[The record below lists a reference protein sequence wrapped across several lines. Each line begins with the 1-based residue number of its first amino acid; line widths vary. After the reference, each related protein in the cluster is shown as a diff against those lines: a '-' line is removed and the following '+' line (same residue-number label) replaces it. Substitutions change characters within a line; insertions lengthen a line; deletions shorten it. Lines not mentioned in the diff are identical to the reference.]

1 MKRLFILFFLPFL
14 PLLSLV
20 SDGSIINETTPTKET
35 VPVSAPPS
43 SDGFEWVDLGLSV
56 MWASCNLGSS
66 SPSDYGGFAAWG
78 EVESKDEYTWKNYRY
93 RLSGDSD
100 ETIKFSKYNT
110 KSQFGTIDRKTRL
123 DPSDDAA
130 NVIVGKRWRL
140 PTEAE
145 WEELLTQCDWQWGR
159 AFGKS
164 YIRVF
169 SYKTKQAIILPAQGY
184 CKDNLLHGQGEMG
197 LYWSSSTDAVNP
209 REAFAIAFNKER
221 KGRGTHARYYGAA
234 LRPVYDPVTTK
245 GSISFSSNPAGA
257 AIWLEDDTGKTT
269 PAVIDNLTPTTYNYR
284 LHYDGY
290 ETVEGKITVSPGQR
304 TTVSQNLTPSSPEQT
319 DPSKGSIKITSE
331 PSGAT
336 IKKGVYPLGTGK
348 YTPAVLH
355 NVEPGEITIRLVHKG
370 YAEKSFKVLV
380 EAGKTVDVSIKLE
393 PNSPAETGKPSPA
406 TVSPTSSDNSSKA
419 SAQMTPPSLGKISFT
434 SEPSGARIWING
446 KWTFKRTPAT
456 LEDIESGEYEYELE
470 LKDYEKARGRVTVT
484 PNQTTAISR
493 TLEIEKKK
501 PQKIQSGMPSADKEA
516 FQATKS
522 INGHPAVDM
531 GLSIMWATMNVGASS
546 PYDYGDYYAWG
557 EIAPK
562 EEYTETSYTYHDSP
576 GTLPASND
584 VVTAN
589 WGGKWRMPTDVEW
602 MELRTKCNWTR
613 IELDGIIGYKVT
625 SKVNGNSIF
634 LPAAG
639 YRRKAYYNGV
649 GSYGSYWSSS
659 LSTDNLLKA
668 WAWDFNSS
676 GVINRIDSYRYWGQS
691 VRPVS
696 N

>member
-20 SDGSIINETTPTKET
+20 SDGSIITKTTPTKET

-145 WEELLTQCDWQWGR
+145 WEELLTQCHWQWGR

-221 KGRGTHARYYGAA
+221 KGRGTQARYYGAA

-269 PAVIDNLTPTTYNYR
+269 PAVIDNLTPTTYKYR

-319 DPSKGSIKITSE
+319 DPSKGSIKITSK
-331 PSGAT
+331 PSGAR
-336 IKKGVYPLGTGK
+336 IMKGVYPLSK

-355 NVEPGEITIRLVHKG
+355 NVEPGKQRYRLVLKG
-370 YAEKSFKVLV
+370 YPDKSFEVLA
-380 EAGKTVDVSIKLE
+380 EAGKIVEISIELD
-393 PNSPAETGKPSPA
+393 PLAPPAETRKQ
-406 TVSPTSSDNSSKA
+406 SPTSVNSTSNVT
-419 SAQMTPPSLGKISFT
+419 SSQAQTPPETAK
-434 SEPSGARIWING
+434 
-446 KWTFKRTPAT
+446 KDAT
-456 LEDIESGEYEYELE
+456 
-470 LKDYEKARGRVTVT
+470 
-484 PNQTTAISR
+484 
-493 TLEIEKKK
+493 
-501 PQKIQSGMPSADKEA
+501 
-516 FQATKS
+516 QATMN
-522 INGHPAVDM
+522 IAGHPAVDM
-531 GLSIMWATMNVGASS
+531 GLSVKWATTNVGASK
-546 PYDYGDYYAWG
+546 PEEYGDYYAWG
-557 EIAPK
+557 ETRPK
-562 EEYTETSYTYHDSP
+562 RDYSWSTLKYCKFSADVRFSKYNTKSEYGSVDNKTRLDFSDD
-576 GTLPASND
+576 AAR
-584 VVTAN
+584 AN
-589 WGGKWRMPTDVEW
+589 WGGSWRMPTDAEW
-602 MELRTKCNWTR
+602 TELRTNCTWTWTT
-613 IELDGIIGYKVT
+613 EGGKNGYRVT
-625 SKVNGNSIF
+625 SKTNGNSIF

-639 YRRKAYYNGV
+639 GREGIDTIEM
-649 GSYGSYWSSS
+649 GDMGGYWSSS
-659 LSTDNLLKA
+659 LESDFPDFA
-668 WAWDFNSS
+668 WYVQFISS
-676 GVINRIDSYRYWGQS
+676 EVLRNDGNRMLGCSI
-691 VRPVS
+691 RPVS
-696 N
+696 D